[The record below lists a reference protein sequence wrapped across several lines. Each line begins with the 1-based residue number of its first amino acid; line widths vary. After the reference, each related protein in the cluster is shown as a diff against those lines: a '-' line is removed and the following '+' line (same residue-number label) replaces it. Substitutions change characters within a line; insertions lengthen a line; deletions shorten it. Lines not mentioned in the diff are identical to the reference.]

1 MMKQKNTDQSDER
14 QYWVWVTEPK
24 HYLDEFGNDRE
35 DLDPESGLGV
45 ESTPDCTGWWTCN
58 KNTQKGDL
66 ILLYRSRLKRDLG
79 YLMQAESDAYSI
91 VDDYYAS
98 ENNWDYGCEYRVL
111 YKFKNPVTLKELRT
125 NPYLHD
131 WGAYRANFQRRVYG
145 IPPEHWKRL
154 EQMASDK
161 NPDYGRFLGKVE
173 QTTVVKSIL
182 LEEELE
188 DALVENLD
196 LLKPFGYDLEL
207 YVSPIDGASGRQLV
221 CKGNGGRIDLLCF
234 DRKKNQY
241 VVVELK
247 NVRAG
252 QNTFGQISNYIG
264 WVQERIAK
272 GKPVIGLVIS
282 RGYDAKFQSSMKITD
297 KIFQLDIEQLGFE

>member
-1 MMKQKNTDQSDER
+1 MTQKITNQNDER
-14 QYWVWVTEPK
+14 QHWVWVTDPR
-24 HYLDEFGNDRE
+24 HYLDDFGNDRE
-35 DLDPESGLGV
+35 DLDPEGGSDY
-45 ESTPDCTGWWTCN
+45 THWWTCN

-79 YLMQAESDAYSI
+79 YLIQAESDAYSI
-91 VDDYYAS
+91 VDDDYAS

-111 YKFKNPVTLKELRT
+111 YKFKNPITLKEMRT

-131 WGAYRANFQRRVYG
+131 WGAYRANFQRRVYA

-154 EQMASDK
+154 EQMASEK

-188 DALVENLD
+188 DALVENLG
-196 LLKPFGYDLEL
+196 LLKSFGYDLEL

-234 DRKKNQY
+234 DRKKKQY

-282 RGYDAKFQSSMKITD
+282 RGCDAKFQSSMKITN
-297 KIFQLDIEQLGFE
+297 KIFQLDIEQLGFA

>member
-1 MMKQKNTDQSDER
+1 MTRKIKDQTDER
-14 QYWVWVTEPK
+14 QYWVWVTRPEF
-24 HYLDEFGNDRE
+24 YLDEWGYDRE
-35 DLDPESGLGV
+35 DLDPTSGV
-45 ESTPDCTGWWTCN
+45 DSDGWWTCD
-58 KNTQKGDL
+58 KRTQKGDL

-79 YLMQAESDAYSI
+79 YLMQAESDAYLI
-91 VDDYYAS
+91 TDDYYAA

-111 YKFKNPVTLKELRT
+111 YKFKNPVSLTDLRA
-125 NPYLHD
+125 NPYIHD
-131 WGAYRANFQRRVYG
+131 WGAYRANFQRRVYP

-154 EQMASDK
+154 EQMASEK
-161 NPDYGRFLGKVE
+161 NSDYGKFLGKVE
-173 QTTVVKSIL
+173 QTTVVRSIL

-188 DALVENLD
+188 NALVENLN

-234 DRKKNQY
+234 DRKKKRF
-241 VVVELK
+241 VVIELK

-264 WVQERIAK
+264 WVQERIAN

-282 RGYDAKFQSSMKITD
+282 RGYDAKFQSSMKITN
-297 KIFQLDIEQLGFE
+297 KIFQIDVEQLGFK